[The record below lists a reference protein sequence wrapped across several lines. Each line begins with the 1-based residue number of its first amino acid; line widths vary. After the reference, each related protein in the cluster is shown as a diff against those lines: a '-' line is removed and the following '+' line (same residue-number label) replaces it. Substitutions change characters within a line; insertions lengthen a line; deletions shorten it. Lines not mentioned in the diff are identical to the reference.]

1 MRHKHDAYQPTVS
14 GTPSLKSPY
23 IGTLLRDFSV
33 CCPQSLADLQKL
45 MRKGIVINEVTAY
58 FRFEITSD
66 FLHMTLNSY
75 QGQNSGLVFST

>member
-1 MRHKHDAYQPTVS
+1 MMLTNLQFLAHPVYLRRDS
-14 GTPSLKSPY
+14 SERFFSSLP
-23 IGTLLRDFSV
+23 
-33 CCPQSLADLQKL
+33 SLADLQKL

-75 QGQNSGLVFST
+75 QGQNSGLVFSP

>member
-1 MRHKHDAYQPTVS
+1 MTLTKLQFLAHPVYLHRDSSERFFSLLPTE
-14 GTPSLKSPY
+14 
-23 IGTLLRDFSV
+23 
-33 CCPQSLADLQKL
+33 SLADLQKL

-75 QGQNSGLVFST
+75 QGQNGSLVFST